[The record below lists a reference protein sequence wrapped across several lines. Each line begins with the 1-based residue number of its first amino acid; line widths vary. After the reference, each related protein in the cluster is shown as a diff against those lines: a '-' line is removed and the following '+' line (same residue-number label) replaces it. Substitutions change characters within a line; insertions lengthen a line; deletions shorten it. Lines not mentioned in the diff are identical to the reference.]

1 MNKIKTI
8 LTVSLIFPL
17 PLVFVSCKVNQKN
30 INQDL
35 NKINIQ
41 FKNLN
46 NKTINQINID
56 NFVIHNKIKK
66 YNFFYSIAKDEDKKI
81 IYFKYWYEYKNL
93 ISKKIIKEFK
103 A

>member
-35 NKINIQ
+35 NKINIPVISNR
-41 FKNLN
+41 FKER
-46 NKTINQINID
+46 
-56 NFVIHNKIKK
+56 F
-66 YNFFYSIAKDEDKKI
+66 
-81 IYFKYWYEYKNL
+81 
-93 ISKKIIKEFK
+93 
-103 A
+103 